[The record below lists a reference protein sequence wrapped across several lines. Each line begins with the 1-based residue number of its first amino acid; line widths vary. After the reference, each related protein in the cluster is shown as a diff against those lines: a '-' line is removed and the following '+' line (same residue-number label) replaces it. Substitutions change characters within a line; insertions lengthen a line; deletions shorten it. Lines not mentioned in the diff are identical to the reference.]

1 MYTYRIHING
11 RMEDR
16 SFTSAISEL
25 ATGFDLTGSINSAG
39 DRLLVTCNANPET
52 AYLFY
57 QRILKQAPGS
67 FTIVSH
73 HMAAVPKEDFD
84 CFSIK
89 ETDTEASPDFVS

>member
-1 MYTYRIHING
+1 MYTYHIHING

-16 SFTSAISEL
+16 DFTSAISEL
-25 ATGFDLTGSINSAG
+25 ASGFDLTGRVTSAG
-39 DRLLVTCNANPET
+39 DRLLVTCNARPET

-73 HMAAVPKEDFD
+73 HMAAVPKEEFD

-89 ETDTEASPDFVS
+89 ESDTDLRQDFIS